1 MKSSFKR
8 RSAFGVYQTQLKKED
23 EISQKEREK
32 VAKTPGAK
40 KRRHEENATSRVS
53 KKVSKLDSASSKS
66 LNSEVDANGSFD
78 DEKNSPDMTESKQK
92 GKGKLL
98 SRANKLRQSLS
109 LSSRRKKI
117 KRNGY
122 RSYDRGL
129 ENSASN
135 LTVYSLPE
143 KAECRSGSE
152 TLQSE
157 VEQDDQVN
165 LEQDDTEADKL
176 FSWLISPVKPGK
188 FFRYMICTC

>member
-1 MKSSFKR
+1 MFIKRSSKR
-8 RSAFGVYQTQLKKED
+8 KTRFHRRRGKKL
-23 EISQKEREK
+23 
-32 VAKTPGAK
+32 
-40 KRRHEENATSRVS
+40 RRRLAQRRGDTRKMQQVVFR